1 MQWRQ
6 AMKES
11 SRTAIIVA
19 GVIGGALLGGVF
31 AWLSSARAEEE
42 GDETA
47 IEAIG
52 PAEYFQLGIGILT
65 LARQFQSILRRQA

>member
-6 AMKES
+6 AMKGG

-31 AWLSSARAEEE
+31 AWLSSARAEE
-42 GDETA
+42 GDESA
-47 IEAIG
+47 VEAIG
-52 PAEYFQLGIGILT
+52 PTEYFQIGIGVLT
-65 LARQFQSILRRQA
+65 LARQFQSLLQGKM

>member
-1 MQWRQ
+1 
-6 AMKES
+6 MKES

-19 GVIGGALLGGVF
+19 GVIGGALLGGLF
-31 AWLSSARAEEE
+31 AWLSSARTEE

-52 PAEYFQLGIGILT
+52 PSEYFQLGIGILT
-65 LARQFQSILRRQA
+65 LARQFQSLLQRKI

>member
-1 MQWRQ
+1 MQWREV
-6 AMKES
+6 MKGS

-31 AWLSSARAEEE
+31 AWLSSARAEE

-52 PAEYFQLGIGILT
+52 TTEYFQLGIGILT
-65 LARQFQSILRRQA
+65 LARQFQSLLQRKV

>member
-1 MQWRQ
+1 
-6 AMKES
+6 MKES

-31 AWLSSARAEEE
+31 AWLSSARTEES
-42 GDETA
+42 DETA

-52 PAEYFQLGIGILT
+52 PSEYFQLGIGILT
-65 LARQFQSILRRQA
+65 LARQFQSLLQRKM